1 MDNTALAAHAQTLT
15 PMVNA
20 RLADAQRDAQEAAAT
35 VNRLVL
41 AQVLL
46 DADLPREAVVEM
58 TDWADEPNGD
68 GTYDV
73 DPGEAYDPQTN
84 ESFGD
89 LGGQGAVSA
98 GHYDGHGEPSGT
110 DWDIFLTGDEVDR
123 GELPLLSVAKVYD
136 WLGALPA

>member
-1 MDNTALAAHAQTLT
+1 MDNPALAAHAQTLT
-15 PMVNA
+15 QVVNA
-20 RLADAQRDAQEAAAT
+20 RLADAQRDAQKAAAT

-89 LGGQGAVSA
+89 LGGQGATSA

-110 DWDIFLTGDEVDR
+110 DWDIFLTADEVEP

-136 WLGALPA
+136 WLADQPA